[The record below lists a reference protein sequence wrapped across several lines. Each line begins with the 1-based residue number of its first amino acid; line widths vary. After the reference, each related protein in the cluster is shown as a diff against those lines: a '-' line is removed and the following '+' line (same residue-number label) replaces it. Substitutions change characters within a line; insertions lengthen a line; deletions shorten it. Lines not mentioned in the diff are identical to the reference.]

1 MLSTYL
7 LIFIP
12 CKRQP
17 QPTAAAIT
25 QIILLLVRKSQLEN
39 LLSLRRNTFRIESV
53 VIKHLFRSTGDHRR
67 IRQRKIDD
75 SPRAVRTY
83 DLADHGAHAAKR
95 RMLFH
100 CDDRFRVRSRL
111 DDRLIVERFHAVH
124 IENRRGDAL
133 FPEKCRRFLRNTNAQ
148 GANNTGTLPQTY
160 TFDFILSERRNLGN
174 AEPLA
179 EVMNTFMVEYALA
192 KFYSVVSQGDLS
204 NKHSLLAID
213 AGKELDV
220 ILYTKLPPRV

>member
-1 MLSTYL
+1 MVITLTTEEILNRVRTISHDEV
-7 LIFIP
+7 
-12 CKRQP
+12 
-17 QPTAAAIT
+17 AAIADVEARYRAEAGT
-25 QIILLLVRKSQLEN
+25 EKMKEIHDCIKEAHGRLVHQ
-39 LLSLRRNTFRIESV
+39 
-53 VIKHLFRSTGDHRR
+53 
-67 IRQRKIDD
+67 
-75 SPRAVRTY
+75 
-83 DLADHGAHAAKR
+83 
-95 RMLFH
+95 
-100 CDDRFRVRSRL
+100 
-111 DDRLIVERFHAVH
+111 
-124 IENRRGDAL
+124 
-133 FPEKCRRFLRNTNAQ
+133 CRRFLRNTNAQ

-174 AEPLA
+174 GEPLA